1 MLPASGTTRCFAV
14 SADPV
19 LYHQIVF
26 ALRLRLRLRRCRD
39 RWIRPW
45 LSYWSAT
52 LPRQY
57 APVACL
63 DQVIIMIYQFSL
75 LLTANLE
82 TYASTVHWSSP
93 CFQAGNYHDTHTM
106 EQSNTFER

>member
-14 SADPV
+14 SADPI

-26 ALRLRLRLRRCRD
+26 SLRLRLR
-39 RWIRPW
+39 
-45 LSYWSAT
+45 
-52 LPRQY
+52 
-57 APVACL
+57 
-63 DQVIIMIYQFSL
+63 QVIIEGMIYQFS

-82 TYASTVHWSSP
+82 TYAPTVHWPSP
-93 CFQAGNYHDTHTM
+93 CFQAGNYHDTHTT